1 MGLKGIFIN
10 QVLIKWQLSVLGNA
24 NQCSSKWVQTP
35 PSGTT
40 RWTETS
46 EKPVSN
52 QSISCFSQNQLA
64 HYEKNWIY
72 RCSETDPHERTRPKS
87 TRLVPVVETNKT
99 RIYVIIRNQSEM
111 FTHWFRMHRVKV
123 WIVGNNWGMNCLVRI
138 KFIKRQHVRI
148 CVCIRIHKPTR
159 NIIRNPDIQNQREP
173 RICLSDTNNTTERPA
188 LLEPSVSAS
197 VEDESDSM
205 YWAD

>member
-1 MGLKGIFIN
+1 MQISV
-10 QVLIKWQLSVLGNA
+10 QVNEYKLHLQELHA
-24 NQCSSKWVQTP
+24 EQ
-35 PSGTT
+35 
-40 RWTETS
+40 
-46 EKPVSN
+46 KPVRTSK
-52 QSISCFSQNQLA
+52 QPVNQLFLSKPA
-64 HYEKNWIY
+64 GSLWKNWIY
-72 RCSETDPHERTRPKS
+72 RCSETDPQERTRPKS

-123 WIVGNNWGMNCLVRI
+123 WIVGNNRGMNCLVRI